1 MEMAMS
7 VAWWIWLVLGLMLI
21 AGEMLMPTD
30 FFLFFF
36 GVGALTASVTT
47 AIGLTPGAISQSVV
61 FVAVS
66 IVALLTLRGWLRSLV
81 HRDAPDREVDS
92 LVGEICTTVD
102 EIPAHGIGKV
112 ILRGSPWNARNVNSA
127 AIAKTT
133 RVRVERVEGI
143 TLVVRELGPVDMIED
158 LV

>member
-21 AGEMLMPTD
+21 AGEMLMPSD

-47 AIGLTPGAISQSVV
+47 ALGLTQGAVSQSVV

-66 IVALLTLRGWLRSLV
+66 IVTLLTLRGWLRSLV
-81 HRDAPDREVDS
+81 HRDAPHREVDS

-102 EIPAHGIGKV
+102 EIPANGIGKV
-112 ILRGSPWNARNVNSA
+112 ILRGSPWNARNPNA
-127 AIAKTT
+127 RAIAKTT
-133 RVRVERVEGI
+133 RVRVEKVEGI